1 MNHCEIQFKKIIK
14 EEIDIPSLNF
24 SERKSEEAEEGFE
37 QQAGEKPLTQKQ
49 DLEGFF
55 FLPDGRVLVL
65 NNELYEEVIQKG
77 IIIDLK
83 ESNSEEEQK
92 EEVEETKENF
102 SFQHQQKLE
111 GRAVSQSQRQ
121 KKQ

>member
-1 MNHCEIQFKKIIK
+1 
-14 EEIDIPSLNF
+14 
-24 SERKSEEAEEGFE
+24 
-37 QQAGEKPLTQKQ
+37 
-49 DLEGFF
+49 
-55 FLPDGRVLVL
+55 LPDGRVLVL

-102 SFQHQQKLE
+102 SF
-111 GRAVSQSQRQ
+111 
-121 KKQ
+121 